1 MTSENK
7 HLSKGYPQSR
17 GRLSV
22 TTDFEVVDEIVF
34 ALQFAEL
41 KVPLDTST
49 LAKKILEI
57 AHQKRITA
65 GRRPA
70 SLAAA
75 ALYIA
80 CRINA
85 NNISQKEI
93 ADAWDLSEVTIRAV
107 YKLLMT
113 HLGIAFR
120 EYDNTPKQ
128 IDLRSARLQKIRQI
142 IENCTQKKNE
152 QESDPN
158 GDANLIEI
166 YAKVIRD
173 LTTERDSILPEMK
186 TLGTLSTR
194 SGLNNWK
201 CPHCENHADQ
211 ESKECPDCG
220 WHPMPSCVEA
230 YKTP

>member
-57 AHQKRITA
+57 AHQKRLTA

-85 NNISQKEI
+85 NNIPQKEI
-93 ADAWDLSEVTIRAV
+93 ADAGNVSEMTIRSA
-107 YKLLMT
+107 YKLLTT
-113 HLGIAFR
+113 HVGIGFR
-120 EYDNTPKQ
+120 EYDNTPRK
-128 IDLRSARLQKIRQI
+128 IDHRAARLQKILQI
-142 IENCTQKKNE
+142 IDNFTQKKKE
-152 QESDPN
+152 LELDIN
-158 GDANLIEI
+158 GDVNLIEI

-173 LTTERDSILPEMK
+173 LAAERDSILPEMK
-186 TLGTLSTR
+186 TLDTR
-194 SGLNNWK
+194 GSNNWK
-201 CPHCENHADQ
+201 CPNCENYADQ